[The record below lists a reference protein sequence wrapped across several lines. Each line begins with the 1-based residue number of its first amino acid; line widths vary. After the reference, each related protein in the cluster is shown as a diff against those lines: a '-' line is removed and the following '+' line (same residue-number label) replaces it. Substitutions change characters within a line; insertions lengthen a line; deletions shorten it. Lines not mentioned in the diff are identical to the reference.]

1 MEELGQLFEIAI
13 QEWRVK
19 KGVGTAFVP
28 PKLNSKVLVLGIL
41 QRVYSRSPTCR
52 TLIVVETF
60 TDRIDLVEFLTH
72 QENEEENNAEFKKLL
87 DSKHIKVLTADF
99 LNKALFVE
107 KPMFCILYKLSELGG
122 NIKSSFLSSKFRLAV
137 INSLMSTSE
146 DTAFLYKE
154 APVLDCFT
162 DEQMQAVRVSTP
174 VKEMCVALTIP
185 EDSEDYKLLKY
196 YDEYVT
202 TSLNI
207 FGTFDCIKEACYGNS
222 ALNISAAQVCNR
234 IASDNGWNESLDM
247 SIEYNRQIDEL
258 YNPISIRERASMTY
272 EVIRNRQTLVASN
285 NVKID
290 AILNYVNEHSDEK
303 ILIISR
309 HSSFAKKIT
318 DYLNTMSE
326 DVICGD
332 YHNNVESVPAV
343 DVDGNPI
350 YIKSGKHKGERKMMA
365 ATAQKRLNVELFE
378 RGTIRVLST
387 NNAPNKE
394 LDVKI
399 DRILISSPLC
409 SDIKS
414 YLYRLDKLLLP
425 QTLNV
430 AYLYIKGTQEEK
442 VIRDRD
448 LSISSDNIKNS
459 ETDDVDNNFSDFVIA
474 D

>member
-1 MEELGQLFEIAI
+1 MNELGQLFENAI
-13 QEWRVK
+13 QEWRNK

-28 PKLNSKVLVLGIL
+28 SKLNSKVLVLGIL
-41 QRVYSRSPTCR
+41 QRVYSRSPTCK
-52 TLIVVETF
+52 TLIIVETF
-60 TDRIDLVEFLTH
+60 NERIDLVEFLTH

-87 DSKHIKVLTADF
+87 DSKTIKVLTADF
-99 LNKALFVE
+99 INNSTFTE
-107 KPMFCILYKLSELGG
+107 RPMFCIIYKLSELGG
-122 NIKSSFLSSKFRLAV
+122 NVKSSFVSSKFRLVV

-146 DTAFLYKE
+146 DTAFVYKE

-174 VKEMCVALTIP
+174 VKEMCVGLTIP
-185 EDSEDYKLLKY
+185 EDSEDYKLFKY
-196 YDEYVT
+196 YDEYIT

-222 ALNISAAQVCNR
+222 SLNISAAQVCNR
-234 IASDNGWNESLDM
+234 IASDNGWNETLDM
-247 SIEYNRQIDEL
+247 SIEYNRQIDSL

-272 EVIRNRQTLVASN
+272 EVIRNRQNLIASN
-285 NVKID
+285 NIKLD
-290 AILNYVNEHSDEK
+290 TILNYVNEHIDEK

-309 HSSFAKKIT
+309 NSSFAKKIT

-326 DVICGD
+326 NIICGD
-332 YHNNVESVPAV
+332 YHNSVESVPAV

-387 NNAPNKE
+387 NNAPDKE
-394 LDVKI
+394 LDIKI

-409 SDIKS
+409 LDIKA

-425 QTLNV
+425 PELNV
-430 AYLYIKGTQEEK
+430 DYLYIKGTQEEK
-442 VIRDRD
+442 VLRDRD
-448 LSISSDNIKNS
+448 LSICSSNIKNS
-459 ETDDVDNNFSDFVIA
+459 ETDDNFSDFIIA

>member
-1 MEELGQLFEIAI
+1 MNELGQLFENAI
-13 QEWRVK
+13 QEWRIK

-28 PKLNSKVLVLGIL
+28 SKLNSKVLVLGIL
-41 QRVYSRSPTCR
+41 QRVYSRSPTCK
-52 TLIVVETF
+52 TLIIVETF
-60 TDRIDLVEFLTH
+60 NERIDLVEFLTH

-87 DSKHIKVLTADF
+87 DSKTIKVLTADF
-99 LNKALFVE
+99 INNSTFTE
-107 KPMFCILYKLSELGG
+107 RSMFCIIYKLSELGG
-122 NIKSSFLSSKFRLAV
+122 NVKSSFVSSKFRLVV

-146 DTAFLYKE
+146 DTAFVYKE

-162 DEQMQAVRVSTP
+162 NEQMQVVRVSTP
-174 VKEMCVALTIP
+174 VKAMCVGLTIP

-196 YDEYVT
+196 YDEYIT

-222 ALNISAAQVCNR
+222 SLNISAAQVCNR
-234 IASDNGWNESLDM
+234 IASDNGWNETLDM
-247 SIEYNRQIDEL
+247 SIEYNRQIDSL

-272 EVIRNRQTLVASN
+272 EVIRNRQNLIASN
-285 NVKID
+285 NIKLD
-290 AILNYVNEHSDEK
+290 TILNYVNEHADEK

-309 HSSFAKKIT
+309 NSSFAKKIT

-326 DVICGD
+326 NIICGD
-332 YHNNVESVPAV
+332 YHNSVESVPAV

-387 NNAPNKE
+387 NNAPDKE

-409 SDIKS
+409 LDIKA

-425 QTLNV
+425 PALNV
-430 AYLYIKGTQEEK
+430 DYLYIKGTQEEK
-442 VIRDRD
+442 VLRDRD
-448 LSISSDNIKNS
+448 LSICSSNIKNS
-459 ETDDVDNNFSDFVIA
+459 ETDDNFSDFIIA

>member
-1 MEELGQLFEIAI
+1 MNELGQLFENAI
-13 QEWRVK
+13 QEWRNK

-28 PKLNSKVLVLGIL
+28 SKLNSKVLVLGIL
-41 QRVYSRSPTCR
+41 QRVYSRSPTCK
-52 TLIVVETF
+52 TLIIVETF
-60 TDRIDLVEFLTH
+60 NERIDLVEFLTH

-87 DSKHIKVLTADF
+87 DSKTIKVLTADF
-99 LNKALFVE
+99 INNSTFTE
-107 KPMFCILYKLSELGG
+107 RPMFCIIYKLSELGG
-122 NIKSSFLSSKFRLAV
+122 NIKSSFVSSKFRLVV

-146 DTAFLYKE
+146 DTAFIYKE

-174 VKEMCVALTIP
+174 VKEMCVGLTIP

-196 YDEYVT
+196 YDEYIT

-222 ALNISAAQVCNR
+222 SLNISSAQVCNR
-234 IASDNGWNESLDM
+234 IASDNGWNETLDM
-247 SIEYNRQIDEL
+247 SIEYNRQIDSL

-272 EVIRNRQTLVASN
+272 EVIRNRQNLIASN
-285 NVKID
+285 NIKLD
-290 AILNYVNEHSDEK
+290 TILNYVNEHADEK

-309 HSSFAKKIT
+309 NSSFAKKIT

-326 DVICGD
+326 NIICGD
-332 YHNNVESVPAV
+332 YHNSVESIPAV

-387 NNAPNKE
+387 NNAPDKE

-409 SDIKS
+409 SDIKA

-425 QTLNV
+425 PALNV
-430 AYLYIKGTQEEK
+430 DYLYIKGTQEEK
-442 VIRDRD
+442 VLRDRD
-448 LSISSDNIKNS
+448 LSICSSNIKNS
-459 ETDDVDNNFSDFVIA
+459 ETDDNFSDFIIA

>member
-1 MEELGQLFEIAI
+1 MNELGQLFENAI
-13 QEWRVK
+13 QEWRNK

-28 PKLNSKVLVLGIL
+28 SKLNSKVLVLGIL
-41 QRVYSRSPTCR
+41 QRVYSRSPTCK
-52 TLIVVETF
+52 TLIIVETF
-60 TDRIDLVEFLTH
+60 NERIDLVEFLTH

-87 DSKHIKVLTADF
+87 DSKTIKVLTADF
-99 LNKALFVE
+99 INNSTFTE
-107 KPMFCILYKLSELGG
+107 RPMFCIIYKLSELGG
-122 NIKSSFLSSKFRLAV
+122 NVKSSFVNSKFRLVV

-146 DTAFLYKE
+146 DTAFVYKE

-174 VKEMCVALTIP
+174 VKEMCVGLTIP

-196 YDEYVT
+196 YDEYIT

-222 ALNISAAQVCNR
+222 SLNISSAQVCNR
-234 IASDNGWNESLDM
+234 IASDNGWNETLDM
-247 SIEYNRQIDEL
+247 SIEYNRQIDSL

-272 EVIRNRQTLVASN
+272 EVIRNRQNLIASN
-285 NVKID
+285 NIKLD
-290 AILNYVNEHSDEK
+290 TILNYVNEHANEK

-309 HSSFAKKIT
+309 NSSFAKKIT

-326 DVICGD
+326 NIICSD
-332 YHNNVESVPAV
+332 YHNSVESVPAV

-387 NNAPNKE
+387 NNAPDKE
-394 LDVKI
+394 LDIKI

-409 SDIKS
+409 SDIKA

-425 QTLNV
+425 PELNV
-430 AYLYIKGTQEEK
+430 DYLYIKGTQEEK
-442 VIRDRD
+442 VLRDRD
-448 LSISSDNIKNS
+448 LSICSSNIKNS
-459 ETDDVDNNFSDFVIA
+459 ETDDNFSDFIIA

>member
-1 MEELGQLFEIAI
+1 MEELGQMFETAI
-13 QEWRVK
+13 QEWRVN
-19 KGVGTAFVP
+19 KGIGTAFVP

-41 QRVYSRSPTCR
+41 QRVYSRSPTIK

-60 TDRIDLVEFLTH
+60 NERTDLVEFLTH

-87 DSKHIKVLTADF
+87 DNRNIKVLTADF
-99 LNKALFVE
+99 LNNAIHIE
-107 KPMFCILYKLSELGG
+107 RPMFCIIYKLSEISGT
-122 NIKSSFLSSKFRLAV
+122 IKTSFISSKFRLAV
-137 INSLMSTSE
+137 ISNLMSTSE
-146 DTAFLYKE
+146 DNAFLYKE
-154 APVLDCFT
+154 APVLNCFT
-162 DEQMQAVRVSTP
+162 EQQMQAIRVSTP
-174 VKEMCVALTIP
+174 VKEMCIGLILP

-196 YDEYVT
+196 YDEYIT

-222 ALNISAAQVCNR
+222 ALNVSAVQVCNR
-234 IASDNGWNESLDM
+234 IATDNGWNESLDM

-258 YNPISIRERASMTY
+258 YNPVSIRDRASMTY
-272 EVIRNRQTLVASN
+272 EVIRNRQTLIASN
-285 NVKID
+285 NIKLD
-290 AILNYVNEHSDEK
+290 AIFNYVNEHKDEK

-326 DVICGD
+326 NVICGD
-332 YHNNVESVPAV
+332 YHNNVESIPAV

-365 ATAQKRLNVELFE
+365 ATAQKRLNIELFE
-378 RGTIRVLST
+378 CGTINILST
-387 NNAPNKE
+387 NNAPDKE

-425 QTLNV
+425 PTLNV
-430 AYLYIKGTQEEK
+430 DYIYIKGTQEEK
-442 VIRDRD
+442 VLRDKE
-448 LSISSDNIKNS
+448 LSIGSGNIKNS
-459 ETDDVDNNFSDFVIA
+459 EIDSVDSNFSDFVIA

>member
-1 MEELGQLFEIAI
+1 MNELGQLFENAI
-13 QEWRVK
+13 QEWRNK

-28 PKLNSKVLVLGIL
+28 SKLNSKILVLGIL
-41 QRVYSRSPTCR
+41 QRVYSRSPTCK
-52 TLIVVETF
+52 TLIIVETF
-60 TDRIDLVEFLTH
+60 NERIDLVEFLTH

-87 DSKHIKVLTADF
+87 DSKTIKVLTADF
-99 LNKALFVE
+99 INNSTFTE
-107 KPMFCILYKLSELGG
+107 RPMFCIIYKLSELGG
-122 NIKSSFLSSKFRLAV
+122 NVKSSFVSSKFRLVV

-146 DTAFLYKE
+146 DTAFVYKE

-174 VKEMCVALTIP
+174 VKEMCVGLTIP

-196 YDEYVT
+196 YDEYIT

-222 ALNISAAQVCNR
+222 SLNISAAQVCNR
-234 IASDNGWNESLDM
+234 IASDNGWNETLDM
-247 SIEYNRQIDEL
+247 SIEYNRQIDSL

-272 EVIRNRQTLVASN
+272 EVIRNRQNLIASN
-285 NVKID
+285 NIKLD
-290 AILNYVNEHSDEK
+290 TILNYVNEHTDEK

-309 HSSFAKKIT
+309 NSSFAKKIT

-326 DVICGD
+326 NIICGD
-332 YHNNVESVPAV
+332 YHNSVESVPAV

-387 NNAPNKE
+387 NNAPDKE

-409 SDIKS
+409 SDIKA

-425 QTLNV
+425 PALNV
-430 AYLYIKGTQEEK
+430 DYLYIKGTQEEK
-442 VIRDRD
+442 VLRDRD
-448 LSISSDNIKNS
+448 LSICSSNIKNS
-459 ETDDVDNNFSDFVIA
+459 ETDDNFSDFIIA

>member
-13 QEWRVK
+13 QEWRIK
-19 KGVGTAFVP
+19 RGIGTAFVP

-41 QRVYSRSPTCR
+41 QRVYNRSPTCK

-60 TDRIDLVEFLTH
+60 NERIDLVEFLTH
-72 QENEEENNAEFKKLL
+72 QENEEENNIEFKKLL
-87 DSKHIKVLTADF
+87 NNKHIKILTSNF
-99 LNKALFVE
+99 LNNSTFIE
-107 KPMFCILYKLSELGG
+107 RPMFCILYKLSEIGA
-122 NIKSSFLSSKFRLAV
+122 NIKSSFISSKFKLAV

-174 VKEMCVALTIP
+174 VKGMYVALTIP

-196 YDEYVT
+196 YDEYIT
-202 TSLNI
+202 ISLNI

-222 ALNISAAQVCNR
+222 ALNVSSVQICNR

-247 SIEYNRQIDEL
+247 SIEYNRQIDNL

-272 EVIRNRQTLVASN
+272 EIIRNRQNLVASN
-285 NVKID
+285 NIKLD
-290 AILNYVNEHSDEK
+290 AILDYVNKHSDKK

-326 DVICGD
+326 NIICGD
-332 YHNNVESVPAV
+332 YHNNVESVPAI
-343 DVDGNPI
+343 DVNGNPI

-365 ATAQKRLNVELFE
+365 ATAQKRLNVELFK

-387 NNAPNKE
+387 NNAPDKDLNI
-394 LDVKI
+394 KI
-399 DRILISSPLC
+399 DNILISSPLC

-425 QTLNV
+425 HTLSI

-442 VIRDRD
+442 VVKDKD
-448 LSISSDNIKNS
+448 LNIDNNNIKNN
-459 ETDDVDNNFSDFVIA
+459 ETDNVDSNFSDFIIA

>member
-1 MEELGQLFEIAI
+1 MNELGQLFENAI
-13 QEWRVK
+13 QEWRNK

-28 PKLNSKVLVLGIL
+28 SKLNSKVLVLGIL
-41 QRVYSRSPTCR
+41 QRVYSRSPTCK
-52 TLIVVETF
+52 TLIIVETF
-60 TDRIDLVEFLTH
+60 NERIDLVEFLTH

-87 DSKHIKVLTADF
+87 DSKTIKVLTADF
-99 LNKALFVE
+99 INNSTFTE
-107 KPMFCILYKLSELGG
+107 RPMFCIIYKLSELSE
-122 NIKSSFLSSKFRLAV
+122 NVKSSFVSSKFRLVV

-146 DTAFLYKE
+146 DTAFVYKE

-174 VKEMCVALTIP
+174 VKEMCVGFTIP

-196 YDEYVT
+196 YDEYIT

-222 ALNISAAQVCNR
+222 SLNISAAQVCNR
-234 IASDNGWNESLDM
+234 IASDNGWNETLDM
-247 SIEYNRQIDEL
+247 SIEYNRQIDSL

-272 EVIRNRQTLVASN
+272 EVIRNRQNLIASN
-285 NVKID
+285 NIKLD
-290 AILNYVNEHSDEK
+290 TILNYVNEHADEK

-309 HSSFAKKIT
+309 NSSFAKKIT

-326 DVICGD
+326 NIICGD
-332 YHNNVESVPAV
+332 YHNSVESVPAV

-387 NNAPNKE
+387 NNAPDKE
-394 LDVKI
+394 LDIKI

-409 SDIKS
+409 SDIKA

-425 QTLNV
+425 PALNV
-430 AYLYIKGTQEEK
+430 DYLYIKGTQEEK
-442 VIRDRD
+442 VLRDRD
-448 LSISSDNIKNS
+448 LSICSSNIKNS
-459 ETDDVDNNFSDFVIA
+459 ETDDNFSDFIIA